1 MIKLKAPK
9 DMTAMEFVAHLEIL
23 ASREMLAKNL
33 EGWSITL
40 QGLRKELSEPAPNQ
54 FTPDQ
59 LASMR
64 ECQRGNWNYA
74 AMDEN
79 EVVFL
84 YETAPSMDKEGY
96 WEANNGCYQ
105 ESHLAF
111 LSDVLCLD
119 KKSFICFADYAPLE
133 GK

>member
-1 MIKLKAPK
+1 MIKQKAPR
-9 DMTAMEFVAHLEIL
+9 DMTATEFVAHLEII
-23 ASREMLAKNL
+23 ASREMLSKNT
-33 EGWSITL
+33 EGWAITL
-40 QGLRKELSEPAPNQ
+40 QGLHKELSEPAPNP

-64 ECQRGNWNYA
+64 ECQRGDWNYA

-79 EVVFL
+79 DVVFL
-84 YETAPSMDKEGY
+84 YETAPSIDKDGY
-96 WEANNGCYQ
+96 WEANNGSYQ

-119 KKSFICFADYAPLE
+119 KKSIIRLADYAPLE
-133 GK
+133 EK